1 MTEQPHG
8 SGAYGKRQRQ
18 TPHNGPMWPTES
30 RTGSPLLRSL
40 EPYTQDGRRPMR
52 LLPHVLVRLH
62 TVEQPQHTWLTSLV
76 RRLQRLAGLA
86 ALRRCRTGI
95 EDRGRQ
101 RCGRNHGLLP
111 PLLLFPHREGRRAIP
126 HGTGSSTHKKTPTW
140 NGRGRHIHAAAPF
153 PRKDVSAPCRAGLL
167 ARGMSLLSAPSQGQ
181 APQWSLQISFRSQ
194 LRGSD
199 GFAPSSLVTVSV
211 CDQPYQRHI
220 RFCVLAYGRTL
231 RFVKDISGGIVV
243 CQEAHVGFRGLAQPV

>member
-1 MTEQPHG
+1 MPRRCHGPGYACGRAQMPHQPRAHCRRRVG
-8 SGAYGKRQRQ
+8 
-18 TPHNGPMWPTES
+18 
-30 RTGSPLLRSL
+30 TGG
-40 EPYTQDGRRPMR
+40 TQ
-52 LLPHVLVRLH
+52 HHALH
-62 TVEQPQHTWLTSLV
+62 TVSTMD
-76 RRLQRLAGLA
+76 
-86 ALRRCRTGI
+86 I
-95 EDRGRQ
+95 EERGKQ

-167 ARGMSLLSAPSQGQ
+167 ARGMSLLSAPSQGP

-199 GFAPSSLVTVSV
+199 GFAPSSLVTVAD
-211 CDQPYQRHI
+211 CNQPYQRHI
-220 RFCVLAYGRTL
+220 QFCRGAYGSTL
-231 RFVKDISGGIVV
+231 GFVKDISGGIKDYLHNPSPSQSM
-243 CQEAHVGFRGLAQPV
+243 CQASLEIAGLSLRL